1 MWSQLVPHKFRNC
14 TENLIEYLGTL
25 LLLGDVIVVGLL
37 DVVEGFI
44 EILDYHVMLSEK
56 WVMKVYFP
64 VFEDQTQS
72 CV

>member
-1 MWSQLVPHKFRNC
+1 MWNQLIPHKFRKC
-14 TENLIEYLGTL
+14 TENLIKYLGTL

-37 DVVEGFI
+37 DVVEGFT

-64 VFEDQTQS
+64 VFEDR
-72 CV
+72 VGN